1 MIDRRAFLARTAAAG
16 AAASVLPL
24 ATASAALAAET
35 SVGDSKWDFTWTG
48 RLRGKSRA
56 VFDSPE
62 IAEGGALFRA
72 MLWRE
77 QLKEVY
83 GTPVED
89 VTPVVVFRHEGIAL
103 AMDDQY
109 WEHFDIGKAAK
120 LKDPATKKWTKRNPI
135 ATADAKAPAPFNA
148 ISLPNFIASGGVVL
162 ACGLAFDW
170 VASRYQEK
178 DKLDKDAAKQRALQH
193 LLPGVI
199 LQPSGFFAVL
209 KAQEEG
215 CNFFL
220 SS

>member
-1 MIDRRAFLARTAAAG
+1 MIDRRNFLGRTAAAG
-16 AAASVLPL
+16 LAAALPL
-24 ATASAALAAET
+24 GGAASTSFAAP
-35 SVGDSKWDFTWTG
+35 VGDTTWDFSWTG

-62 IAEGGALFRA
+62 IGEGGALFRA
-72 MLWRE
+72 AMWRE

-83 GTPVED
+83 GTPLED

-109 WEHFDIGKAAK
+109 WDHFEIGKAAK
-120 LKDPATKKWTKRNPI
+120 LKDPATKKWMKRNPI
-135 ATADAKAPAPFNA
+135 ATADANAPAPFNT
-148 ISLPNFIASGGVVL
+148 ISLPNFISSGGVVL

-170 VASRYQEK
+170 VASRYEEK

-193 LLPGVI
+193 FMPGVI

-220 SS
+220 GS